1 MNCTHCKDT
10 DVPTYVIEFE
20 QVNMAKKE
28 YACQTCYDDLYYG
41 QDQIAE

>member
-1 MNCTHCKDT
+1 MNCTYCKDT

-20 QVNMAKKE
+20 QVNMTKKE

-41 QDQIAE
+41 QDQIEE